1 MSDMLSRVTYIGKL
15 KYNKEIVDGLHE
27 PIVDKKL
34 FDEVQELRKTRTRAT
49 SHKSQ
54 YLLTGLIYCGL
65 CGAKMRYQKWSGG
78 RVMIYCY
85 SLDHSKPHLVK
96 NPNCQ
101 NGKLDA
107 AEVEEVVVNDMLKL
121 SKEYEIIEGKSE
133 QQNQKGFEAMNQ
145 RKTVLEGKLKSLYNL
160 YASDTNNNVLL
171 ETIGEI
177 NKELENL
184 NTQIEQYTLKN
195 TRAKDMAARAKAFK
209 SVADSWE
216 FMSFNERQKTVREY
230 IKKIKISNDYVEIE
244 YNDLLHDSKIHFYS

>member
-1 MSDMLSRVTYIGKL
+1 
-15 KYNKEIVDGLHE
+15 
-27 PIVDKKL
+27 
-34 FDEVQELRKTRTRAT
+34 
-49 SHKSQ
+49 
-54 YLLTGLIYCGL
+54 
-65 CGAKMRYQKWSGG
+65 
-78 RVMIYCY
+78 MIYCY
-85 SLDHSKPHLVK
+85 SLDHSRPHLVK

-244 YNDLLHDSKIHFYS
+244 YNDLLTRQ